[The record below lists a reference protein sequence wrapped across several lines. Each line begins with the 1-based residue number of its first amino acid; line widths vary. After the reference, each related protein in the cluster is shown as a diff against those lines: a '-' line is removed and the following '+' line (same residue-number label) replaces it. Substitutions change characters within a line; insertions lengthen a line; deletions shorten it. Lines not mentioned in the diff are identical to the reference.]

1 MGSGK
6 PRGFFGDAEMS
17 RVAILIDGSFY
28 QRRARI
34 LKGDSTPE
42 ERARELINY
51 CYSHLSDKNGNVVDE
66 LYRIFYYGCP
76 PASKKVRHPLTKR
89 DIDLSQ
95 TLQYTWANEF
105 IKQMMKQRK
114 VALRLGR
121 LSEETAGYILTEGIV
136 KKLCSGSIKF
146 QDLKEDD
153 FELNI
158 KQKGVDMKIGV
169 DISSLAY
176 KKQADKI
183 ILIAGDSDFVPAS
196 KLARREGI
204 DFVLDPMW
212 NNINPDLY
220 EHIDGLTTCW
230 PKPHEIKKQTAETS

>member
-1 MGSGK
+1 MAK
-6 PRGFFGDAEMS
+6 
-17 RVAILIDGSFY
+17 VAILVDGAFY
-28 QRRARI
+28 QFRARLI
-34 LKGDSTPE
+34 KGAATPE
-42 ERARELINY
+42 ERAKELNNY
-51 CYSHLSDKNGNVVDE
+51 CYTHLSDKNGIVVDE

-76 PASKKVRHPLTKR
+76 PAGKKVQHPLTKR

-95 TLQYTWANEF
+95 TPQYAWANEF

-121 LSEETAGYILTEGIV
+121 LSEETAGYILLEGVV
-136 KKLCSGSIKF
+136 KKLCNGTIKF
-146 QDLKEDD
+146 QDLREED

-169 DISSLAY
+169 DIASLAY
-176 KKQADKI
+176 KKQVDKI

-196 KLARREGI
+196 KLARREGL

-220 EHIDGLTTCW
+220 EHIDGLTSCW
-230 PKPHEIKKQTAETS
+230 PKPTKQKAKHNNI